1 MTTNAVST
9 VLGLSIA
16 YWPSRVLHIVA
27 ESGVADVLD
36 DEPRTAAELA
46 QQIGVNGPALHRL
59 LRALVSRG
67 IFELQGGRFS
77 HNECSRLL
85 RTDSPTSMRARAMM
99 DGLPVHWNAYGALGH
114 SLKTGK
120 PAVNSIIEEP
130 NFFAWLGTHPDEARI
145 FAGAMAGKSVGQI
158 GRVLRGYDF
167 TGLQTIGDI
176 GGSYGHLL
184 EAVLAAYPQPHGV
197 LFELPEIIEGAMVK
211 SNPRISYVPG
221 DFFKDAIP
229 PCDAYLLMM
238 VLHDWSD
245 EEAIAILR
253 NIRRTAPAGARF
265 LIIEGVVDETVKGD
279 LLLDIDI
286 EMMALTTGR
295 ERTRE
300 EWAAVFKGADLELRR
315 ILEVAPWTAVIEAT
329 IQ

>member
-1 MTTNAVST
+1 MTDPVST
-9 VLGLSIA
+9 VLQLSIG

-36 DEPRTAAELA
+36 GEPSTAAELA
-46 QQIGVNGPALHRL
+46 GKLGVNPLALHRL
-59 LRALVSRG
+59 LRALVNRG
-67 IFELQGGRFS
+67 IFELNDGRFS

-85 RTDSPTSMRARAMM
+85 RTDSPVSMRARAMM

-130 NFFAWLGTHPDEARI
+130 NFFAWLGAHPDEAHI
-145 FAGAMAGKSVGQI
+145 FAGAMAGKSIGQI
-158 GRVLRGYDF
+158 GPVLKGYDF
-167 TGLQTIGDI
+167 SGMSTIGDI

-184 EAVLAAYPQPHGV
+184 QAVLDAYPQSRGV
-197 LFELPEIIEGAMVK
+197 LFELPEIIEGARARA
-211 SNPRISYVPG
+211 NPRITYVG
-221 DFFKDAIP
+221 GTFFKDAIP

-245 EEAIAILR
+245 EEAVSILR
-253 NIRRTAPAGARF
+253 NIKRSAPPSARF
-265 LIIEGVVDETVKGD
+265 LVVEGVVDEAARGD

-295 ERTRE
+295 ERTRA
-300 EWAAVFKGADLELRR
+300 EWAKVFNDAGLDLRR
-315 ILEVAPWTAVIEAT
+315 IVDVAPWTSIIEGT
-329 IQ
+329 IR